1 MMYKL
6 SYCDYTEM
14 VSGLK
19 KCADYFESNAIRNV
33 VSELLQL
40 EYDHQSIYI
49 EVPERLMKVVAI
61 INMCEMSMVQMQ
73 DSNGEIDYADC
84 GEHSTDVLIAIAHTI
99 DEI

>member
-6 SYCDYTEM
+6 NYVDYTAM
-14 VSGLK
+14 VSRLK

-40 EYDHQSIYI
+40 KYDCRSIYI
-49 EVPERLMKVVAI
+49 EVPERLMKAVAI
-61 INMCEMSMVQMQ
+61 INLCEMGIVQMR

-84 GEHSTDVLIAIAHTI
+84 GEHSTDVLMAILHTI
-99 DEI
+99 NEI